1 MHWLFAY
8 GLTQF
13 IEAPIYFFLLRW
25 AHRAASEAQD
35 LTLPQQ
41 RPDVP
46 AMRLAVSAL
55 LPSALT
61 HPILWWVAFPA
72 LYATFGYWGTA
83 AVCEV
88 TLTAIEGL
96 VLVAFLPTT
105 MPRRWIYGFGGS
117 VLGNASS
124 FTTGLITSRLFD
136 WP

>member
-13 IEAPIYFFLLRW
+13 IEAPLYFFLLY
-25 AHRAASEAQD
+25 RAYRAV
-35 LTLPQQ
+35 
-41 RPDVP
+41 PDAPSVP
-46 AMRLAVSAL
+46 TARLAVSAL

-105 MPRRWIYGFGGS
+105 MTRRWLYGLGGS

>member
-1 MHWLFAY
+1 MPQPEMHWLFAY

-13 IEAPIYFFLLRW
+13 IEAPIYFFLLYR
-25 AHRAASEAQD
+25 AHQAVSDTAPAA
-35 LTLPQQ
+35 
-41 RPDVP
+41 
-46 AMRLAVSAL
+46 RLAVSAL

-83 AVCEV
+83 AACEV

-105 MPRRWIYGFGGS
+105 PPRRRTYGFGGS

-124 FTTGLITSRLFD
+124 FTTGLITSHFFD